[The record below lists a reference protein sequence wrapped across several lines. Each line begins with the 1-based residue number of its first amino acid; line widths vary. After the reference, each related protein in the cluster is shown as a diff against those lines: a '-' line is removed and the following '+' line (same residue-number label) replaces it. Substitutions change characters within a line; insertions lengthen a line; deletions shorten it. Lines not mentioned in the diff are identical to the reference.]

1 MWLYSERAGEAFV
14 WLGTLTRTS
23 STSPWCR
30 PGLITPL
37 LMMVIMITVVPPRNH
52 FLFTPLLPSTTVGTL
67 EFRCVQEPVRTIKG
81 VHYLQAQVLVKILEI

>member
-1 MWLYSERAGEAFV
+1 M
-14 WLGTLTRTS
+14 
-23 STSPWCR
+23 
-30 PGLITPL
+30 ITPL

-81 VHYLQAQVLVKILEI
+81 VHYLQAQVLVRLLEI